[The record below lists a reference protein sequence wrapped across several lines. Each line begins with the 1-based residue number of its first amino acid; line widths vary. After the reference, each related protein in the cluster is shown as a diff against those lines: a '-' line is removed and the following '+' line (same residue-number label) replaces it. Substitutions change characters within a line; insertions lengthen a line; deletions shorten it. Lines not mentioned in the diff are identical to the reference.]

1 MNEKYNALFTPWKIG
16 NVEIKN
22 RIVQCSMGGT
32 SLFGWMEPNHFD
44 KEAAYF
50 LLNRAQ
56 DGVGLILP
64 GMQCI
69 RDPLGIPGR
78 KWLYQNDQMFKQL
91 KEYMVEF
98 HKTGAKLFIQL
109 AAGMGRSMAING
121 WMTKL
126 AKNNVLNKIASPIV
140 DVQYICASA
149 SEVPN
154 RWKEDVMSRPLTVK
168 EIEDMVYAF
177 GQTAKKL
184 RAAGVDGVEI
194 HAVHEG
200 YLLDQ
205 FTMANWNHRTDK
217 YGGSFENRFRFP
229 VEIVQEIKRQAGAD
243 FPVSLRYSVVSK
255 TKAWGKGAMPYE
267 TDFVEFGRDMPE
279 SEKAVKYLEDAGYD
293 MFNCDNGTYDA
304 WYWAHPPQYMPDNCN
319 LEYVEHIKQF
329 TSRPVVCA
337 GRMDPVKAAEEI
349 AAGRLD
355 AVAIARQNLVDHE
368 WVHKILSGHE
378 DEIKPCIRCHNG
390 CFNMSK
396 FKGTAN
402 LQSMDDSL
410 HLARCALNPRTMQ
423 TKKDRIQRTDKPKRI
438 AIVGGGIG
446 GMECAMVLTARG
458 HLAEIYE
465 KSDRLG
471 GVFIAA
477 AAPSFKEKD
486 RELIE
491 WYRREIKKR
500 GIPVHLNTEVT
511 DVNALGA
518 DEVIV
523 ATGAVPKK
531 LPIPGLENAMEA
543 TEYLYGRE
551 TGEKVVIVG
560 GGLSGCEIA
569 YDLILKGKKPIIVEM
584 KNDLIALRG
593 VCLANSSFLR
603 ETMALHETPVYL
615 ETRVQEIRP
624 DGVTIKEKDGN
635 TQDISCDNVI
645 VSIGY
650 NPQPVAPASRHVH
663 LVGDANGVGNLRTV
677 IWRAWAVCMKL

>member
-184 RAAGVDGVEI
+184 RAAGIDGVEI

-205 FTMANWNHRTDK
+205 FTMANWNHRTDQ

-267 TDFVEFGRDMPE
+267 TDFEEFGRDMAE
-279 SEKAVKYLEDAGYD
+279 SEKAIKYLGDAGYD

-319 LEYVEHIKQF
+319 LEYVEHIKKF

-349 AAGRLD
+349 AAGRLPENPGPIQSGVGSVGN
-355 AVAIARQNLVDHE
+355 AVLSCLASSGFHGLSMYTEVMQDSALNLIEQGVFDFVSTSSIALGEENRRRFYENIDFFKD
-368 WVHKILSGHE
+368 KILLRPQ
-378 DEIKPCIRCHNG
+378 EITNHPEVVRRLGVISLNTPIEVDIYGNVNSTHI
-390 CFNMSK
+390 M
-396 FKGTAN
+396 GTKMMN
-402 LQSMDDSL
+402 
-410 HLARCALNPRTMQ
+410 
-423 TKKDRIQRTDKPKRI
+423 
-438 AIVGGGIG
+438 GIG
-446 GMECAMVLTARG
+446 GSGDFARNARVCIFATESVAKGGLISCIVPMVSHVDQTEHDVQVIITEQG
-458 HLAEIYE
+458 
-465 KSDRLG
+465 
-471 GVFIAA
+471 IADLRWKTPRERA
-477 AAPSFKEKD
+477 
-486 RELIE
+486 ELIIE
-491 WYRREIKKR
+491 NCAHPDYRPMLREYYE
-500 GIPVHLNTEVT
+500 HAL
-511 DVNALGA
+511 DVAAGKQTPHDLAQALSWHQRFL
-518 DEVIV
+518 
-523 ATGAVPKK
+523 ATGT
-531 LPIPGLENAMEA
+531 M
-543 TEYLYGRE
+543 
-551 TGEKVVIVG
+551 
-560 GGLSGCEIA
+560 
-569 YDLILKGKKPIIVEM
+569 KP
-584 KNDLIALRG
+584 
-593 VCLANSSFLR
+593 
-603 ETMALHETPVYL
+603 
-615 ETRVQEIRP
+615 
-624 DGVTIKEKDGN
+624 
-635 TQDISCDNVI
+635 
-645 VSIGY
+645 
-650 NPQPVAPASRHVH
+650 
-663 LVGDANGVGNLRTV
+663 
-677 IWRAWAVCMKL
+677 